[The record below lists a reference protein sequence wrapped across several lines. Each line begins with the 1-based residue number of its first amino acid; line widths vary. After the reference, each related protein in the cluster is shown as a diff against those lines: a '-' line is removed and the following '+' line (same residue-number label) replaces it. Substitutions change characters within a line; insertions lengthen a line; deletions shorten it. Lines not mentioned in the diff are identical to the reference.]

1 MNEKKIEQFAEY
13 IEKFLNEDSQSC
25 TIDLD
30 TAEVRKLLLL
40 ARRLKGTL
48 PIDQKKMS
56 SFRWK
61 LREQLASGP
70 AKVSFYKR
78 FSSGIFHF
86 FEVFRM
92 ARMAPISMTLV
103 LLLFVGIL
111 AYPRLFSKPFLL
123 EGNPSLESP
132 LENSLQNR
140 PSVFSK
146 ENSSSEK
153 QPMVSDVSTSLES
166 TSIESDNTD
175 HLRSLIADLSE
186 FDVNL
191 LSNEEEMSSVSSRF
205 EGINLS
211 ELENFLVD
219 DSSENNSLT
228 QELLDLSTSIRD
240 FDPSSQDREFQEMG
254 NDNSLT

>member
-13 IEKFLNEDSQSC
+13 IEKFLNEDAQSR

-30 TAEVRKLLLL
+30 TVEVRKLLLL
-40 ARRLKGTL
+40 ARRLKGSL
-48 PIDQKKMS
+48 PVDQRKMA
-56 SFRWK
+56 SFYSK
-61 LREQLASGP
+61 LREQLASGS

-78 FSSGIFHF
+78 FSAGIFHF

-92 ARMAPISMTLV
+92 ARMAPVGMMLILLV
-103 LLLFVGIL
+103 FVGIL
-111 AYPRLFSKPFLL
+111 AYPRLFSKSFLID
-123 EGNPSLESP
+123 GNPSLEGP

-153 QPMVSDVSTSLES
+153 QPMVSDES
-166 TSIESDNTD
+166 SNIESGNAD

-186 FDVNL
+186 SDLNL
-191 LSNEEEMSSVSSRF
+191 LNNEEEMSSVSSRF
-205 EGINLS
+205 EGINLG